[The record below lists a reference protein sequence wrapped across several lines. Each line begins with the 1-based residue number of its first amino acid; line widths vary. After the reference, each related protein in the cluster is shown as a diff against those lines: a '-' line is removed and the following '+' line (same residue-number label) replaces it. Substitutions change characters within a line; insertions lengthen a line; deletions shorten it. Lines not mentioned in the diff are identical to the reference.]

1 MPFCTECG
9 KEVQNQWITCP
20 FCSASIGPSNPNTI
34 GIHDSSIMGNVSINI
49 NKKRRS
55 SEVIGVQQQTEEEN
69 KSDLSKNIVALG
81 LTISVLLAGI
91 WLIFPEWLSSDDDG
105 DGILDENDWYDD
117 GNGGLNIEFISFK
130 IWDEGYYDDSSYP
143 DVYPYIGLGDG
154 NCRNFEYYE
163 YRDDVNYDV
172 DSMTNWFEGAM
183 DVPDDK
189 QSACVSVVI
198 YDEDWG
204 IDDILDYVPGNPTN
218 FHHPFNLANGEG
230 NILISEDNRGENELS
245 ISLSYRIT
253 RVAIDGPEV

>member
-1 MPFCTECG
+1 VPFCTECG

-105 DGILDENDWYDD
+105 DGILD
-117 GNGGLNIEFISFK
+117 
-130 IWDEGYYDDSSYP
+130 
-143 DVYPYIGLGDG
+143 
-154 NCRNFEYYE
+154 
-163 YRDDVNYDV
+163 
-172 DSMTNWFEGAM
+172 
-183 DVPDDK
+183 
-189 QSACVSVVI
+189 
-198 YDEDWG
+198 
-204 IDDILDYVPGNPTN
+204 
-218 FHHPFNLANGEG
+218 
-230 NILISEDNRGENELS
+230 
-245 ISLSYRIT
+245 
-253 RVAIDGPEV
+253 